1 MPSLPRPAGQAEIHP
16 HHMLV
21 TINGTGEIGNCVRGS
36 VITIDG
42 GRDNNE
48 GHWRRPMMADE
59 HGESL
64 IEARRPTP

>member
-21 TINGTGEIGNCVRGS
+21 TINGTGEIGNLRSRQRHHDRRRARRQRGPLAAA
-36 VITIDG
+36 
-42 GRDNNE
+42 E
-48 GHWRRPMMADE
+48 MADE
-59 HGESL
+59 HGEPL